1 MTDPDPAA
9 TTIPFQLWGKLR
21 RMDGVTVASHPLL
34 DHLVDVA
41 CCFAALADCPG
52 VRRAMDKTAGRHLS
66 RLDIDR
72 LTVLALLHDIGK
84 ASAGFQ
90 VKFWAGNA
98 PPNWPLPGGH
108 GSEALQLLYADAAN
122 QGAPYRARQG
132 LPLMEIGAWGEA
144 ALTLL
149 VASISHHGRPLA
161 AASAS
166 EKIWLP
172 AGQGLSAYDPAETL
186 RRIGALSR
194 QSYPLAF
201 ESGGDPL
208 PDAPAFSHLFA
219 GLVQLADW
227 LGSDT
232 RERFFPYSLPGEDRN
247 ARAPGRAAHAVR
259 AIGLW
264 PQAWREHLQR
274 QELDFGHA
282 FAVPQPRAMQT
293 ATADP
298 LLGAL
303 VILEAETGSGK
314 TEAALWRF
322 LQLFRAGAVDSLY
335 FALPTRV
342 AASQLYER
350 VRQCVQRVW
359 PADAPL
365 VLRALPGYEAADGQ
379 TLHKLAGF
387 EVLWSDDPH
396 DADAERRW
404 AGESPKRYLAAALA
418 IGTIDQAL
426 LSCLPLKHAHLRHAL
441 LARSLLVVDEVHA
454 SDAYMTALLERALQ
468 AHLDCGGQAL
478 LLSATLGSKARQR
491 YLRLGTKLKPPKPM
505 SLADAIQLPY
515 PALSHNGVGQALQ
528 RVAGNPQTKTVHWA
542 LCDAI
547 DSPERI
553 AAFAVD
559 AAAQGARVLI
569 IRNTVPAAVATLRA
583 IEAAVQGSHGETW
596 LFRVGAPQVST
607 LHHSRYSKQDRP
619 LLDRAVEAQIGK
631 QRGTPGG
638 RIVVGTQTL
647 EQSLDLDADLLI
659 TDLCPMDVLLQ
670 RVGRLHRHQRPSLDQ
685 PLDHRPIGFEQAR
698 AWVLVPPG
706 GDLAPVVKH
715 YRYGL
720 GPIWVNKCPEGIYP
734 DVRVL
739 EATQRLIKAT
749 PTRTIPT
756 ENRDLVERATHP
768 DALQALTAELGHD
781 WAELGKKVEGAAHGK
796 GTMARVQAIDFG
808 KHFGEDMFPGN
819 DEKVATRLGAADRLV
834 LLAGRPMGPFG
845 LPVEALTLRHHQL
858 PRQLDLDAQARR
870 IVPLAAGAGF
880 DFDLGDTRYRY
891 DRFGLAKL
899 PIHSDAGGSTA

>member
-1 MTDPDPAA
+1 
-9 TTIPFQLWGKLR
+9 
-21 RMDGVTVASHPLL
+21 MDGVTVASHPLL

-41 CCFAALADCPG
+41 CCFAALAASPG
-52 VRRAMDKTAGRHLS
+52 VSRAMDKTAGRHLS

-72 LTVLALLHDIGK
+72 LSVLALLHDIGK

-98 PPNWPLPGGH
+98 PANWPLPGGH
-108 GSEALQLLYADAAN
+108 GSEALQLLYASAAN

-132 LPLMEIGAWGEA
+132 LPLMEMDAWGEA

-172 AGQGLSAYDPAETL
+172 AGHGLSAYDPAETL
-186 RRIGALSR
+186 RSIGALSR
-194 QSYPLAF
+194 QSYPSAF

-232 RERFFPYSLPGEDRN
+232 REGFFPYSLPGEDRS
-247 ARAPGRAAHAVR
+247 ASAPGRAAHAVR

-314 TEAALWRF
+314 TEAAVWRF

-359 PADAPL
+359 PVDAPL

-379 TLHKLAGF
+379 MLHKLAGF
-387 EVLWSDDPH
+387 EVLWSDEPH

-454 SDAYMTALLERALQ
+454 SDAYMTALLERTLKAQ
-468 AHLDCGGQAL
+468 LDCGGQTL

-491 YLRLGTKLKPPKPM
+491 YLRLGTGRKQPKLL
-505 SLADAIQLPY
+505 SLADATQVPY
-515 PALSHNGVGQALQ
+515 PALSHNGAGQAL
-528 RVAGNPQTKTVHWA
+528 RAVAGNPQTKQVHWG
-542 LCDAI
+542 LLDAI
-547 DSPERI
+547 DSPERV
-553 AAFAVD
+553 AAKAVD
-559 AAAQGARVLI
+559 AATQGARVLV
-569 IRNTVPAAVATLRA
+569 IRNTVPAAVGTLRA
-583 IEAAVQGSHGETW
+583 IEEAVRASPGEAW
-596 LFRVGAPQVST
+596 LFRVGAVGVST
-607 LHHSRYSKQDRP
+607 LHHSRFSKQDRP
-619 LLDRAVEAQIGK
+619 LLDRAVAAQIGK
-631 QRGTPGG
+631 HRGKPGG

-670 RVGRLHRHQRPSLDQ
+670 RVGRLHRHQRPSAEQ
-685 PLDHRPIGFEQAR
+685 PDDLRPAGYEPAR
-698 AWVLVPPG
+698 AWVLVPQA
-706 GDLAPVVKH
+706 GDLSPLLQRSRH
-715 YRYGL
+715 GL
-720 GPIWVNKCPEGIYP
+720 GPMRIQGAVEGIYP
-734 DVRVL
+734 DLRIL
-739 EATQRLIKAT
+739 EATRRLVAAAPTRSIPADNRLLVETATHAEALTTLCDEMGEAWAALGQQLDGSQAAKAT
-749 PTRTIPT
+749 
-756 ENRDLVERATHP
+756 V
-768 DALQALTAELGHD
+768 
-781 WAELGKKVEGAAHGK
+781 
-796 GTMARVQAIDFG
+796 ARVQAIDFG

-819 DEKVATRLGAADRLV
+819 DEKVATRLGVADRLV

-870 IVPLAAGAGF
+870 IVPLATGAGF

-899 PIHSDAGGSTA
+899 PTHSDAGGSTA